1 MTPGEVRDIIEREIA
16 GDRSR
21 RNAHGCDFDR
31 CLVEPH
37 LVEFENSGYPGATG
51 TVVLW
56 VVLEEDPESGDGYK
70 IVFEEAAGKFG
81 LAVPGERLPVYIGRY
96 GSFLRTF
103 DAM

>member
-1 MTPGEVRDIIEREIA
+1 MTASEVRDIIEREIA
-16 GDRSR
+16 GERSR
-21 RNAHGCDFDR
+21 RNAHGCDLDR

-37 LVEFENSGYPGATG
+37 LVEFEDSGSPGATG
-51 TVVLW
+51 TGMFW
-56 VVLEEDPESGDGYK
+56 VVLEEDPETGNGYK

-96 GSFLRTF
+96 GSFLGTF

>member
-1 MTPGEVRDIIEREIA
+1 MTPSEVRDIVEREIA

-31 CLVEPH
+31 CLVEPR
-37 LVEFENSGYPGATG
+37 LAEFENSGYPGATG
-51 TVVLW
+51 TAMLW
-56 VVLEEDPESGDGYK
+56 VVLEEDPETRGGYM

-96 GSFLRTF
+96 GTFLETF
-103 DAM
+103 NAM